1 MKKQAPSVQA
11 IVAFYEGQ
19 PNGFKRLLGTFLGRA
34 LMLSVAYHVVAKKKD
49 AVKLGLIGSATIE
62 AYLLWYF
69 RNKK

>member
-1 MKKQAPSVQA
+1 MKKAPSVKA
-11 IVAFYEGQ
+11 VVSFYEGE
-19 PNGFKRLLGTFLGRA
+19 PDGLKRLFGTFLGRA
-34 LMLSVAYHVVAKKKD
+34 LMLSVAYHLVAKKKD